1 MNTAIRRLDKI
12 TGQMPSSYGPGSR
25 SLIFWR
31 RDRKL
36 DSAYVMKTN
45 DKGNITREITKE
57 FRSLANTKSERAE
70 VAKVTG

>member
-1 MNTAIRRLDKI
+1 
-12 TGQMPSSYGPGSR
+12 
-25 SLIFWR
+25 
-31 RDRKL
+31 
-36 DSAYVMKTN
+36 MKTN